1 MPKRRNTARTGVG
14 LCAQAGAVR
23 AEQPRA
29 SAWRRLVNDTM
40 TEGRMR
46 LFAVYYDKKRLTKP
60 GTEYEARMDL
70 LRLQAM
76 FLNLHIRECGI
87 GRAKAR
93 MMK

>member
-1 MPKRRNTARTGVG
+1 M
-14 LCAQAGAVR
+14 
-23 AEQPRA
+23 
-29 SAWRRLVNDTM
+29 NDTIM
-40 TEGRMR
+40 EGRMR

-76 FLNLHIRECGI
+76 FLNLQVRECGT
-87 GRAKAR
+87 GARRTR